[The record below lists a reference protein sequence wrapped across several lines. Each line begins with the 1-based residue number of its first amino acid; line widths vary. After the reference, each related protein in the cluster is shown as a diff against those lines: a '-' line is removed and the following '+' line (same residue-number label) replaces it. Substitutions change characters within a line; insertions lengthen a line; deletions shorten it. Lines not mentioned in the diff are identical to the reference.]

1 MITRQVAKSKPVPI
15 EGHGHAAGTAPATDQ
30 FGGFDADDFDATW
43 TNNSIGY
50 ISSATAAYSLAVL
63 SDGNVSDEAGRQI
76 VSQTSRLVVE
86 ALLG

>member
-1 MITRQVAKSKPVPI
+1 MYPGTSGGDEADWPQAQDGAGSPQRQYDRLDSD
-15 EGHGHAAGTAPATDQ
+15 T
-30 FGGFDADDFDATW
+30 DDFDATW

>member
-1 MITRQVAKSKPVPI
+1 
-15 EGHGHAAGTAPATDQ
+15 
-30 FGGFDADDFDATW
+30 
-43 TNNSIGY
+43 
-50 ISSATAAYSLAVL
+50 LAVL

>member
-1 MITRQVAKSKPVPI
+1 MTSTWSRSGAS
-15 EGHGHAAGTAPATDQ
+15 APARRP
-30 FGGFDADDFDATW
+30 ADDFDATW